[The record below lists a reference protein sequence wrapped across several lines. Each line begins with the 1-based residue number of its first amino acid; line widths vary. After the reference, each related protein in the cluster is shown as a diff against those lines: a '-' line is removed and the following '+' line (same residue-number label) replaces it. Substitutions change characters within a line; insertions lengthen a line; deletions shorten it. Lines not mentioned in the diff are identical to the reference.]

1 MRDDL
6 LELSQLLQPHH
17 DRVRTLVRLLHQSR
31 QFGIDCAA
39 RGLDVRLGPVQHL
52 GAQCKDRRAD
62 TRFEGPGAHRSTYR
76 RIARQCG
83 TAAAGSAAKTARVE
97 RCGRPVCCDAGPL
110 IGQLL
115 GTPRL
120 FAERR
125 QRSPAS

>member
-62 TRFEGPGAHRSTYR
+62 TRFEGPGAHRLDVPTHR
-76 RIARQCG
+76 APVRHGGGGFCGENRQ
-83 TAAAGSAAKTARVE
+83 VE